1 MKVVV
6 DNDEMVIIQ
15 SDFYNSLNLFNMKYL
30 LTIIV
35 TANCLLASAQVKKSV
50 YRKATTS
57 STETGIDS
65 ALIYYNLGWDY
76 YKLDSMGPARYYW
89 EKAAYSYFGKTA
101 SRQAA
106 LYRLGLMQQNA
117 EGVDTNLNMALDY
130 YKKAATGVAGRL
142 GNADAIKNIAA
153 YYESGI
159 VYDKNNAKALE
170 WYLKAKQAGNQFVDE
185 DIQRIRGKL
194 NQK

>member
-1 MKVVV
+1 MKHFL
-6 DNDEMVIIQ
+6 VILICAI
-15 SDFYNSLNLFNMKYL
+15 SLS
-30 LTIIV
+30 V
-35 TANCLLASAQVKKSV
+35 SAQTTKPV
-50 YRKATTS
+50 YRKSSISKVAT
-57 STETGIDS
+57 IDS

-89 EKAAYSYFGKTA
+89 EKAAYSYFGKTS

-130 YKKAATGVAGRL
+130 YKKAAASVNGKF
-142 GNADAIKNIAA
+142 GNPDAIKNIAA

-159 VYDKNNAKALE
+159 VYEKNNAKALE
-170 WYLKAKQAGNQFVDE
+170 WYLKAKQAGNQYVDE
-185 DIQRIRGKL
+185 DILRVRAKL
-194 NQK
+194 NER

>member
-1 MKVVV
+1 MKHLLL
-6 DNDEMVIIQ
+6 II
-15 SDFYNSLNLFNMKYL
+15 
-30 LTIIV
+30 LT
-35 TANCLLASAQVKKSV
+35 ASCLYTSAQTTKPV
-50 YRKATTS
+50 YRKTAIAKTATV
-57 STETGIDS
+57 DS

-89 EKAAYSYFGKTA
+89 EKAAYSYFGKTS

-117 EGVDTNLNMALDY
+117 EGVDSNLNMALDY
-130 YKKAATGVAGRL
+130 YKKAAASVNGKL

-159 VYDKNNAKALE
+159 VYEKSDAKALE

-185 DIQRIRGKL
+185 DILRVREKL
-194 NQK
+194 KQK

>member
-1 MKVVV
+1 
-6 DNDEMVIIQ
+6 
-15 SDFYNSLNLFNMKYL
+15 MKYV

-35 TANCLLASAQVKKSV
+35 ASICLSASAQTAKKIYKHSASAV
-50 YRKATTS
+50 TTATV
-57 STETGIDS
+57 DS
-65 ALIYYNLGWDY
+65 AYIYYNLGWDFF
-76 YKLDSMGPARYYW
+76 KLDSMGPARYYW

-130 YKKAATGVAGRL
+130 YKKAATSVGGKM

-159 VYDKNNAKALE
+159 VYEKSNSKALE
-170 WYLKAKQAGNQFVDE
+170 WYLKAKQAGNQFVDD
-185 DIQRIRGKL
+185 DIKRVKEKMS
-194 NQK
+194 QK

>member
-1 MKVVV
+1 MKHLLL
-6 DNDEMVIIQ
+6 II
-15 SDFYNSLNLFNMKYL
+15 
-30 LTIIV
+30 LT
-35 TANCLLASAQVKKSV
+35 ASCLYASAQTTKPV
-50 YRKATTS
+50 YRKTAITKTS
-57 STETGIDS
+57 TVDS
-65 ALIYYNLGWDY
+65 ALIYYNTGWDY
-76 YKLDSMGPARYYW
+76 YKLDSLGPARYYW
-89 EKAAYSYFGKTA
+89 EKAAYSYFGKTS

-130 YKKAATGVAGRL
+130 YKKAATSVNGKL

-159 VYDKNNAKALE
+159 VYEKSDAKALE

-185 DIQRIRGKL
+185 DILRVREKL
-194 NQK
+194 KKN

>member
-1 MKVVV
+1 
-6 DNDEMVIIQ
+6 
-15 SDFYNSLNLFNMKYL
+15 MKYL
-30 LTIIV
+30 LTI
-35 TANCLLASAQVKKSV
+35 LLSASCFAASAQTKKPV
-50 YRKATTS
+50 YKRTAES
-57 STETGIDS
+57 AYNGIDS

-89 EKAAYSYFGKTA
+89 ERAAYSYFGKTA

-117 EGVDTNLNMALDY
+117 EGVDSNLDMALDY
-130 YKKAATGVAGRL
+130 YKKAAASINGRL

-159 VYDKNNAKALE
+159 VYEKNNAKALE
-170 WYLKAKQAGNQFVDE
+170 WYLKAKQAGNQFVDD
-185 DIQRIRGKL
+185 DIARVREKL

>member
-1 MKVVV
+1 MKHFL
-6 DNDEMVIIQ
+6 VILICA
-15 SDFYNSLNLFNMKYL
+15 SSL
-30 LTIIV
+30 
-35 TANCLLASAQVKKSV
+35 AASAQTAKPV
-50 YRKATTS
+50 YRKSAASKIAT
-57 STETGIDS
+57 IDS
-65 ALIYYNLGWDY
+65 AGIYYNLGWDY

-89 EKAAYSYFGKTA
+89 EKAAYSYFGKTS

-130 YKKAATGVAGRL
+130 YKKAATSVNGKF
-142 GNADAIKNIAA
+142 GNNDAIKNIAA

-159 VYDKNNAKALE
+159 VYEKSNAKALE

-185 DIQRIRGKL
+185 DIVRVKGKL
-194 NQK
+194 SEK

>member
-1 MKVVV
+1 MKHFL
-6 DNDEMVIIQ
+6 VILICA
-15 SDFYNSLNLFNMKYL
+15 SSLA
-30 LTIIV
+30 T
-35 TANCLLASAQVKKSV
+35 SAQTTKPV
-50 YRKATTS
+50 YRKSSAPKAAT
-57 STETGIDS
+57 IDS

-89 EKAAYSYFGKTA
+89 ERAAYSYFGKTS

-130 YKKAATGVAGRL
+130 YKKAAASVNGKL

-159 VYDKNNAKALE
+159 VYEKSNAKALE

-185 DIQRIRGKL
+185 DILRVKAKL
-194 NQK
+194 NEK